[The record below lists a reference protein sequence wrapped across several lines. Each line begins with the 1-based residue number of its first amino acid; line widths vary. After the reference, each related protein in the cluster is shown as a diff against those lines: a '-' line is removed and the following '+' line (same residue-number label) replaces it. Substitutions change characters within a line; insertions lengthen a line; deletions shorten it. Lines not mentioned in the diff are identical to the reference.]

1 MITKHYFW
9 ISLEKQPTSL
19 LTTRD
24 VSRGEMSVP
33 QQQKFHNDDVN
44 QCLHNIFL
52 ILKLQ
57 GTKCTLYSCSILSFS
72 WSLLNEHQQNTIYS
86 TNIACFVIDSLH

>member
-24 VSRGEMSVP
+24 VSPGEMSVP
-33 QQQKFHNDDVN
+33 QRQKFYDDDVN

-52 ILKLQ
+52 IL
-57 GTKCTLYSCSILSFS
+57 
-72 WSLLNEHQQNTIYS
+72 
-86 TNIACFVIDSLH
+86 

>member
-44 QCLHNIFL
+44 QCLHNILL
-52 ILKLQ
+52 IL
-57 GTKCTLYSCSILSFS
+57 
-72 WSLLNEHQQNTIYS
+72 
-86 TNIACFVIDSLH
+86 